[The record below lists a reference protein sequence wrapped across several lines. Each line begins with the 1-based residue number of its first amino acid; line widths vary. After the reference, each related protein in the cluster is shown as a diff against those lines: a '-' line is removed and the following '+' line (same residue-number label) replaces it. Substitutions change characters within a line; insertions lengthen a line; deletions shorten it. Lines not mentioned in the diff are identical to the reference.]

1 MITVPAD
8 PSPYAFDPTRT
19 ALVCIDFQ
27 RDFVEPGGFGETLGN
42 DVSTLRSAIVPTERV
57 LDCPCH
63 EGRFDATDG
72 GVVHGPPPRPLPV
85 IELEER
91 SDGIYAVGATP

>member
-8 PSPYAFDPTRT
+8 PSPYEFDPTRT

-42 DVSTLRSAIVPTERV
+42 DVVDPAARRSRRPNG
-57 LDCPCH
+57 CS
-63 EGRFDATDG
+63 
-72 GVVHGPPPRPLPV
+72 PPP
-85 IELEER
+85 
-91 SDGIYAVGATP
+91 GTWA